1 LIWKKNERTK
11 NLKLM
16 ANSIA
21 ILAVYTRNL
30 ELNKVTRFFIAV
42 TNINNN
48 NNYYLWQN
56 YEESQQKKY
65 EDAKN

>member
-1 LIWKKNERTK
+1 
-11 NLKLM
+11 M